1 MDFFSG
7 KVSPPFEADP
17 REAFWTFSNFRDK
30 VEGTSVDVVDGVIT
44 RAEQIE
50 KRAFAA
56 QKPFEKAAC
65 RSYAEDRTAAAQLLT
80 SFSHG
85 IYLSS
90 LETMERIIS
99 DIADTE

>member
-7 KVSPPFEADP
+7 KVSPPFKADP

-30 VEGTSVDVVDGVIT
+30 VDGASADVVDRVIT
-44 RAEQIE
+44 RAEQVE
-50 KRAFAA
+50 ERAFAV
-56 QKPFEKAAC
+56 QKRFEKAAC
-65 RSYAEDRTAAAQLLT
+65 RSYSEDKTAAAQLLT

-99 DIADTE
+99 GIAEAE

>member
-1 MDFFSG
+1 MDFFAG
-7 KVSPPFEADP
+7 KVSPPFKADP

-30 VEGTSVDVVDGVIT
+30 VDGAPADIAERVRIH
-44 RAEQIE
+44 AEQIE
-50 KRAFAA
+50 KRALAT

-65 RSYAEDRTAAAQLLT
+65 RSYAEDRATAAQLLT
-80 SFSHG
+80 SFSNG

-99 DIADTE
+99 DIAHAE